1 MLAVAYLWGAL
12 GTILMLGCM
21 LYELNVMNLQTAP
34 EASPVLRILTMIL
47 LSGTTVLSMWVMF
60 LQSWAAALLFVL
72 VLACYFFAL
81 FSLFQGAVRLVF
93 YMVRR

>member
-47 LSGTTVLSMWVMF
+47 LSGTTVLSMWVLF

-81 FSLFQGAVRLVF
+81 FSLFQGAVRLVS